1 MAQCYFRAIVEKSI
15 IYYVSITL
23 PPPLLR
29 ALTGMI
35 PRHTRVSPAPVAAT
49 ATPLSLS
56 AQVSLR
62 DLIRTSLDCN
72 YCWGFTSLDPA
83 FWFRC
88 LVSLAFDSL
97 LVPRSDLTEFRCIK
111 VWWPPPHPECW
122 QLKFTFGQSLA
133 MCPFARHLLQSPPRC
148 ATFLFCSCGK
158 PLKTSHFQTS
168 CCPEQT
174 RQTICAFK
182 IPLWPWLFRPP
193 PVANVCSCGKVPS
206 EFTLFYRMLVSLAYT
221 LFMSCPNSLSTNFAL
236 SSMKLAKSWNLGLR
250 PNRDAPSAFL
260 RLGKFSNF
268 YIWVFAI
275 ICGFPKFSRN
285 VSFATR

>member
-62 DLIRTSLDCN
+62 DLIRTSLDCS

-83 FWFRC
+83 FLFRC

-111 VWWPPPHPECW
+111 VW
-122 QLKFTFGQSLA
+122 
-133 MCPFARHLLQSPPRC
+133 
-148 ATFLFCSCGK
+148 
-158 PLKTSHFQTS
+158 
-168 CCPEQT
+168 
-174 RQTICAFK
+174 
-182 IPLWPWLFRPP
+182 
-193 PVANVCSCGKVPS
+193 
-206 EFTLFYRMLVSLAYT
+206 
-221 LFMSCPNSLSTNFAL
+221 
-236 SSMKLAKSWNLGLR
+236 
-250 PNRDAPSAFL
+250 
-260 RLGKFSNF
+260 
-268 YIWVFAI
+268 
-275 ICGFPKFSRN
+275 
-285 VSFATR
+285 